1 MTYSFDG
8 RVAIVTG
15 AGGGLGRCHALEL
28 AKRGCK
34 VVVND
39 LGGAMDGTG
48 GSSEAAEGV
57 VAEIKA
63 AGGEAI
69 ANGGSVSDRAG
80 AQSMV
85 DNAMAAWGR
94 VDILI
99 NNAGILRDKSF
110 AKMELDDFQT
120 VLDVHL
126 MGSVN
131 VTRAAWPIM
140 REQNYGRVVV
150 TTSPTGLYGN
160 FGQANY
166 GAAKLGLVGLMNTLK
181 IEGVRNNIHTNTIA
195 PVAATRMTENLMT
208 GDALKA
214 LAPELVTPAVIYLC
228 SEEAPNG
235 VVLQAQGGQFSVA
248 CIVENAGVNLGVEA
262 TAEDIGE
269 SFERI
274 ADLAGAKPRGSL
286 DPRRHVIGRCGVPS
300 RGRRRPHHH
309 PHLRRLGL
317 RLAGVGA
324 KVRPQ

>member
-1 MTYSFDG
+1 MSYSFDG

-28 AKRGCK
+28 AKRGGK

-48 GSSEAAEGV
+48 GSSAAAEGV

-85 DNAMAAWGR
+85 DDAMAAWGR
-94 VDILI
+94 VDIVI

-248 CIVENAGVNLGVEA
+248 CIVENAGVNLGMEA
-262 TAEDIGE
+262 SAEDIGE
-269 SFERI
+269 NFERI

-286 DPRRHVIGRCGVPS
+286 D
-300 RGRRRPHHH
+300 
-309 PHLRRLGL
+309 LG
-317 RLAGVGA
+317 AM
-324 KVRPQ
+324 

>member
-48 GSSEAAEGV
+48 GGSEAAEGV

-63 AGGEAI
+63 AGGEAM

-85 DNAMAAWGR
+85 DDAMAAWGR

-208 GDALKA
+208 GDALKT

-286 DPRRHVIGRCGVPS
+286 D
-300 RGRRRPHHH
+300 
-309 PHLRRLGL
+309 LG
-317 RLAGVGA
+317 AM
-324 KVRPQ
+324 